1 MEQDKQM
8 VGLIS
13 QSEEYSK
20 ELDVAV
26 RAVQIACSL
35 CNKVQ
40 NNLILK
46 PNSNSSVTV
55 AGEFPKSL
63 IFVDSCL
70 CVIHVV
76 IRVC

>member
-8 VGLIS
+8 VGLTS

-26 RAVQIACSL
+26 RAVQIVCSL

-40 NNLILK
+40 NNLILN

-55 AGEFPKSL
+55 AGEFLKSL

-70 CVIHVV
+70 CVILVV